1 MEHKDDTFDNPILK
15 KILESENHDVESIIV
30 LQGLSRA
37 VIGVSERWGEI
48 PKLVYDKD
56 IIFDILVNDEGMS
69 EDEATE
75 HFYYNILGTY
85 MGEGTPVYI
94 ADFRSEA

>member
-15 KILESENHDVESIIV
+15 KILESSNHDVESIIV

-56 IIFDILVNDEGMS
+56 IIMDILVNEEGMS
-69 EDEATE
+69 EDEAMD
-75 HFYYNILGTY
+75 HFYYNIMGTY

-94 ADFRSEA
+94 TDFR

>member
-1 MEHKDDTFDNPILK
+1 MDHKDDTFDNPILK
-15 KILESENHDVESIIV
+15 KILESEEHDVGSLIV

-69 EDEATE
+69 EDEAAD
-75 HFYYNILGTY
+75 HFYYNIMGTY
-85 MGEGTPVYI
+85 MGEGTPIYI
-94 ADFRSEA
+94 TDFR

>member
-1 MEHKDDTFDNPILK
+1 MDHKDDTFDNPILK
-15 KILESENHDVESIIV
+15 KILESEEHDVDSLIV

-37 VIGVSERWGEI
+37 VIGISERWGEI

-56 IIFDILVNDEGMS
+56 IIFDILVNDEGMT
-69 EDEATE
+69 EEEAMD
-75 HFYYNILGTY
+75 HFYYNILGMY

-94 ADFRSEA
+94 TDFR